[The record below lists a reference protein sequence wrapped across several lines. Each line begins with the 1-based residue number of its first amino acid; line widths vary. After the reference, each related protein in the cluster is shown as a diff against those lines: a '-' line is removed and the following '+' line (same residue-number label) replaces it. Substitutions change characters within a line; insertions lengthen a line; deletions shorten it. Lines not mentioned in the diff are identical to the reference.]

1 MKGKAAKISVAP
13 FFNVS
18 TISVMKLTQ
27 ITSAQLH
34 EIARL
39 VQEKESLLKKV
50 SEINKRLQYLP
61 ADGGGRG
68 RAASPRGRIP
78 GKGGRRPGKLKA
90 AVLDALAAAG
100 SEGLSVK
107 ELSAK
112 LGVKANNLYSWFYT
126 TGKKVPHL
134 VKGAEGK
141 YIYTPIPS
149 EKAEQQANAGA

>member
-1 MKGKAAKISVAP
+1 
-13 FFNVS
+13 
-18 TISVMKLTQ
+18 MKLTQ

-39 VQEKESLLKKV
+39 VQEKESLLKRV
-50 SEINKRLQYLP
+50 SEINRRLQYLP
-61 ADGGGRG
+61 ADGGGRA
-68 RAASPRGRIP
+68 RATNARGRIP
-78 GKGGRRPGKLKA
+78 GRRGRRPGKLKA

-107 ELSAK
+107 ELSEK

-134 VKGAEGK
+134 VKSPEGK
-141 YIYTPIPS
+141 YIYTPIPV
-149 EKAEQQANAGA
+149 EKGEQQASTSA

>member
-1 MKGKAAKISVAP
+1 
-13 FFNVS
+13 
-18 TISVMKLTQ
+18 MKLTQ
-27 ITSAQLH
+27 ITSAQIN

-61 ADGGGRG
+61 AEGRVRGG
-68 RAASPRGRIP
+68 AATPRGRIP
-78 GKGGRRPGKLKA
+78 GRGGRHPGKLKA
-90 AVLDALAAAG
+90 AVLEALASAG

-134 VKGAEGK
+134 ERSLEGK
-141 YIYTPIPS
+141 YVYTPVQAGKS
-149 EKAEQQANAGA
+149 EQHAISGA